1 MRSLLLFLS
10 LAILSFSSCGQK
22 DKKIVEEKPAK
33 QEFVFP
39 EKPIGWVSDFEKIL
53 TQSQVDFLD
62 SIIQLHEKQTTN
74 EIAVA
79 TYEPDTSDIKT
90 IKDFDKFSSALFNK
104 WGVGK
109 KDKNNGVGIL
119 ISIKFR
125 KIRIETGLGLEA
137 KLTSTESKNIIDTI
151 ILPEFKKEQYFSGIL
166 NGLNAIFKEIE

>member
-22 DKKIVEEKPAK
+22 DKKIVEEKPAS

-53 TQSQVDFLD
+53 TQSQVSYLD

-74 EIAVA
+74 EISVV

-125 KIRIETGLGLEA
+125 KIRIETGLGLETKFTNA
-137 KLTSTESKNIIDTI
+137 ESKKIIDTV
-151 ILPEFKKEQYFSGIL
+151 ILP
-166 NGLNAIFKEIE
+166 